1 MQYIDTRDL
10 AERKEELESLEQI
23 LEDAK
28 EVLELHKS
36 EKPESNDDSLEE
48 LEEWEEEL
56 KSLED
61 ALHDA
66 MVDFGAEE
74 SAELSELVELSEVI
88 SEFYHGETMIPVDD
102 FEDYAKELA
111 YDIGAVDK
119 NASWPNQF
127 IDWEAAADALAMD
140 YNEVSFQGVDY
151 YVRD

>member
-10 AERKEELESLEQI
+10 AERKEELESLERI

-28 EVLELHKS
+28 EALGLHKS
-36 EKPESNDDSLEE
+36 QKPESNDDSLEE

-56 KSLED
+56 ELLED

-66 MVDFGAEE
+66 MNDFGAEE
-74 SAELSELVELSEVI
+74 SAELSELMELSEVI

-119 NASWPNQF
+119 NASWPLNF
-127 IDWEAAADALAMD
+127 INWSEAAEELKFD

-151 YVRD
+151 YVRA